1 MCYLPRM
8 NHHGHDEDDLAKAV
22 EKVARAIALGLEAV
36 ARSIGELK
44 PKPDSKPK
52 VHFDFEVGPA
62 TLKERRQMPL
72 AISISNEQKVTVTV
86 TPKTNAGKPAKLDG
100 APTWT
105 VVSGD
110 STVVPATDG
119 LSASLVSA
127 DNPGD
132 TTYLVEADAD
142 LGEGVETIQ
151 DTITLTVIGANA
163 ANLGLSAG
171 QPELK

>member
-1 MCYLPRM
+1 M

-22 EKVARAIALGLEAV
+22 NGLARAVHNGFKAV
-36 ARSIGELK
+36 ALAIEGLK
-44 PKPDSKPK
+44 PVPDSKPK
-52 VHFDFEVGPA
+52 VHFDFEVGSA
-62 TLKERRQMPL
+62 TLKERQQMPL
-72 AISISNEQKVTVTV
+72 AISISNEQKVTVTI

-100 APTWT
+100 APAWT

-110 STVVPATDG
+110 STVVVADGG
-119 LSASLVSA
+119 LSASLVSS

-163 ANLGLSAG
+163 ANLGLAAG
-171 QPELK
+171 TPELK

>member
-1 MCYLPRM
+1 
-8 NHHGHDEDDLAKAV
+8 
-22 EKVARAIALGLEAV
+22 
-36 ARSIGELK
+36 
-44 PKPDSKPK
+44 
-52 VHFDFEVGPA
+52 
-62 TLKERRQMPL
+62 MPL
-72 AISISNEQKVTVTV
+72 AVSITNEQKVTVTLKPV
-86 TPKTNAGKPAKLDG
+86 TNAGKPAKLDG

-110 STVVPATDG
+110 STVTPSADG

-163 ANLGLSAG
+163 ANLGLVASP
-171 QPELK
+171 PELK